1 MDSWEGGATLEWWAD
16 RSTCLGRFGV
26 RVTVRACGEEW
37 TADAVMDPPPS
48 EEGQEAFDLLTALDP
63 LFTLC
68 FEGDSTILVD
78 VSTPVARGRLAL
90 EAHEPAAP
98 GRVPR

>member
-26 RVTVRACGEEW
+26 GVTVRACGEEW
-37 TADAVMDPPPS
+37 TADAVVDPPPS
-48 EEGQEAFDLLTALDP
+48 EAEQEGFVLLMALDP

-68 FEGDSTILVD
+68 FEEDGTILVD
-78 VSTPVARGRLAL
+78 VSTTDARGHLAL
-90 EAHEPAAP
+90 TAHEPAGF
-98 GRVPR
+98 GRVPQ